1 MNCASRCAPRARGPL
16 SRPVAMSLAREDYAT
31 MPRWRARARI
41 VPFFSRERPVQT
53 RKPSVTSGSG
63 RGFCLAQA
71 RAQEVKK
78 AAYASFSASN
88 GTRSILL
95 VLSPPP
101 AKIPAARP
109 RGRRLRPLGL
119 VVPSERL
126 WATLQ
131 PRSGG
136 LRAPRTLEGRAD
148 RSSAPAGSCL
158 SAMGGAAAPGACAA
172 WAARARLWERASTPR
187 EDPAPP
193 STTAP
198 APLVRRVV
206 LPTHRRR

>member
-16 SRPVAMSLAREDYAT
+16 SRPVAMSLAREDYTT

-109 RGRRLRPLGL
+109 RGRRLRALAPSCRPGACGRRCGPVRWHTGSMDGGSSRRLLVGPSRVVTLCHGWRRSSRHACSLCSSCAPLAEGL
-119 VVPSERL
+119 HHMRLPSTAAQHR
-126 WATLQ
+126 
-131 PRSGG
+131 P
-136 LRAPRTLEGRAD
+136 APPGRRVALRAD
-148 RSSAPAGSCL
+148 R
-158 SAMGGAAAPGACAA
+158 
-172 WAARARLWERASTPR
+172 
-187 EDPAPP
+187 
-193 STTAP
+193 
-198 APLVRRVV
+198 RR
-206 LPTHRRR
+206 